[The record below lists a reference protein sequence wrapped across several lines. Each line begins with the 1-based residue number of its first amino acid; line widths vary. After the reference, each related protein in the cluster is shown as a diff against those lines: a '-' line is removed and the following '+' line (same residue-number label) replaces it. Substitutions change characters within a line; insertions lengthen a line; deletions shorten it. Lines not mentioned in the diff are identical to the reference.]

1 MPVPEGEGAA
11 VEKTARRAGAGAG
24 AGAAELAAELS
35 LTIGRLLRMAR
46 RHSAGRGLPRP
57 LVSVLAALE
66 AEGPLC
72 PSELAAAEGVT
83 RASIT
88 PVLARGEQL
97 GLLARKP
104 HPDDHRQHYVELTR
118 RGRATLARERESKS
132 AWLAK
137 RLAQLPAA
145 DRAAIEAALP
155 ALRRITVR

>member
-1 MPVPEGEGAA
+1 VQPAQSA
-11 VEKTARRAGAGAG
+11 QSAQ
-24 AGAAELAAELS
+24 LAAELS

-46 RHSAGRGLPRP
+46 RHNAGRGLPRP
-57 LVSVLAALE
+57 LISVLAALE

-72 PSELAAAEGVT
+72 PSELALAEGVS

-88 PVLARGEQL
+88 PVLARGEEL

-104 HPDDHRQHYVELTR
+104 HPSDRRQHYVELTR
-118 RGRATLARERESKS
+118 KGHATLVRERESKN

-137 RLAQLPAA
+137 RVAQLPES
-145 DRAAIEAALP
+145 DREAIEAALI